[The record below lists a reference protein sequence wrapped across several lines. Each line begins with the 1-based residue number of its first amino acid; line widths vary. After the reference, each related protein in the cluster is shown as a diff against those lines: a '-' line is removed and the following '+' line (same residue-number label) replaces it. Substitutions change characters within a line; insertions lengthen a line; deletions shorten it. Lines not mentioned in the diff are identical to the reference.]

1 MSAEDFQ
8 KMMEDQQV
16 EFQAMRE
23 AYQANLA
30 TAQAAAL
37 QAQAQLEA
45 QQPVAQ
51 PLQDQDA
58 VPPPEIGSLA
68 IRLPT
73 FWTTSPELWFA
84 QVEASFDTRNPKIT
98 SDISKYNHILQ
109 ALPLEVLN
117 ECEEA
122 VSSHGTDWYATMKDA
137 LLKVYGKSAATKNA
151 ELLEIETKTKTGK
164 GTQGIKRSGGR
175 EIRPEQVTIC

>member
-1 MSAEDFQ
+1 MSAKEFQ

-23 AYQANLA
+23 AYQADLA
-30 TAQAAAL
+30 TAQAVAL
-37 QAQAQLEA
+37 QAQAQLAA

-51 PLQDQDA
+51 PLQDQDTA
-58 VPPPEIGSLA
+58 PPPEVGSLA

-109 ALPLEVLN
+109 ALPQEVLN
-117 ECEEA
+117 ECEDA
-122 VSSHGTDWYATMKDA
+122 VSSHGTDRYTTLKDA
-137 LLKVYGKSAATKNA
+137 LFKVYGKSAATKNA
-151 ELLEIETKTKTGK
+151 ELLEM
-164 GTQGIKRSGGR
+164 SA
-175 EIRPEQVTIC
+175 RPNGCLLYTSPSPRD